1 MKINTIKRKNYD
13 RKEVVE
19 DYLKYWR
26 VVRQWAKTK
35 HNISAADLDMMIF
48 LYSERLFTRDCFN
61 DFAMT
66 MSWDAN
72 RFNRML
78 KDEWVIIWRKRT
90 GTEANLYELS
100 FKGKRLV
107 TSIYNKLNGREKLS
121 ESRQHNPIF
130 ATDASY
136 TDKRYRRI
144 IKKMNDSTKR

>member
-19 DYLKYWR
+19 DYLKYFR
-26 VVRQWAKTK
+26 VVRQWAKSK
-35 HNISAADLDMMIF
+35 HGISTGDLDMMLF

-61 DFAMT
+61 EFAMT

-78 KDEWVIIWRKRT
+78 KDGWVIIWRKRS
-90 GTEANLYELS
+90 GNESNLYELS

-107 TSIYNKLNGREKLS
+107 TSVYNKLNGREPLS
-121 ESRQHNPIF
+121 ENSQKNPMF
-130 ATDASY
+130 AANASY

-144 IKKMNDSTKR
+144 IKKMNNSTRQ

>member
-1 MKINTIKRKNYD
+1 MKIKTNLRKTYD
-13 RKEVVE
+13 RKIPSE

-35 HNISAADLDMMIF
+35 HNISAADLDMMLF

-61 DFAMT
+61 DFSMT

-78 KDEWVIIWRKRT
+78 TDGWVIIWRNR
-90 GTEANLYELS
+90 GYHEANLYELS

-107 TSIYNKLNGREKLS
+107 TSVYKKLNGRESIS
-121 ESRQHNPIF
+121 ENRQHNPIF
-130 ATDASY
+130 ANDASY

-144 IKKMNDSTKR
+144 IKKMNNPKTR